1 MPIIGGQIISLRPI
15 VAETG
20 PIGMGT
26 PLPRLPTT
34 TPLVGEEFIAK
45 HKIFIDEVTALNH
58 CFTRGEILGFPP
70 EELEGH
76 IQVALQDNFII
87 EDGETGRFCT
97 GQVAWRLK
105 ELTKGYVYERL

>member
-1 MPIIGGQIISLRPI
+1 MPMLAFEEIQLRPI

-20 PIGMGT
+20 PIGMGRQPKPAPPT
-26 PLPRLPTT
+26 PK
-34 TPLVGEEFIAK
+34 VSDEFIAK
-45 HKIFIDEVTALNH
+45 HKIFIDEINALNH
-58 CFTRGEILGFPP
+58 CFDRSEITRFDP

-76 IQVALQDNFII
+76 IQVALQDNYII
-87 EDGETGRFCT
+87 EDGRTGRFCT

>member
-1 MPIIGGQIISLRPI
+1 MPILDFEEIKLRPI

-26 PLPRLPTT
+26 PIPTPPAV
-34 TPLVGEEFIAK
+34 PLVGAEFIAR
-45 HKIFIDEVTALNH
+45 HKVFIDEIVALNH
-58 CFTRGEILGFPP
+58 CFDRGEIPGFEP

-87 EDGETGRFCT
+87 EDGKTGRFCT

-105 ELTKGYVYERL
+105 ELTKGYVYERP

>member
-1 MPIIGGQIISLRPI
+1 MPILVTSEIRIRPI

-20 PIGMGT
+20 PIGMGKPT
-26 PLPRLPTT
+26 PSIPTT
-34 TPLVGEEFIAK
+34 PKVGAEFIAR
-45 HKIFIDEVTALNH
+45 HKIFIEEVVALNH
-58 CFTRGEILGFPP
+58 CFTRSEIVRFTP
-70 EELEGH
+70 EEVEGH

-87 EDGETGRFCT
+87 EDGKTGRFCT